1 MALSEKQRV
10 FCEHYAACHN
20 AAEAARRAGY
30 SEKTARAQGYDLL
43 TRPHIKAYIDEI
55 TKDAR
60 EKAQKER
67 SDRIATLEEVLE
79 YLSKT
84 MRNELERTSERTRA
98 AQILKEALAER
109 EPEGKDETVT
119 EIVVVAEDAGG
130 EDEAGD

>member
-10 FCEHYAACHN
+10 FCEHYAACRN
-20 AAEAARRAGY
+20 ATESAKRAGY
-30 SEKTARAQGYDLL
+30 SAKTAYSQGQRLL
-43 TRPHIKAYIDEI
+43 KKAEIQAYIDRVFEEAG
-55 TKDAR
+55 THRK
-60 EKAQKER
+60 
-67 SDRIATLEEVLE
+67 DRIATLEEVLE

-84 MRNELERTSERTRA
+84 MRNEQERTSERTRA

>member
-10 FCEHYAACHN
+10 FCEHYAACRN
-20 AAEAARRAGY
+20 ATESAKRAGY
-30 SEKTARAQGYDLL
+30 SAKTAYSQGQRLL
-43 TRPHIKAYIDEI
+43 KKAEIQAYIDRVCEEAG
-55 TKDAR
+55 THRK
-60 EKAQKER
+60 
-67 SDRIATLEEVLE
+67 DRIATLEEVLE

-84 MRNELERTSERTRA
+84 MRNEQERTSERTRA